1 MVKIFLYTDGT
12 KIGIKESKLLGT
24 ILTSLPNDDDELD
37 IGNKTYEEL
46 QIILGQTPK
55 TSYLS
60 TGLEQR
66 LRARKQ

>member
-1 MVKIFLYTDGT
+1 MVCATRWVA
-12 KIGIKESKLLGT
+12 LLVD
-24 ILTSLPNDDDELD
+24 NDDDELD